1 VVDLNALIEEALNL
15 AYHGARAQDAGFNT
29 SNTKPQRPHRYPGIY
44 HLYKDG
50 AQAFMKIFPGVCDPS
65 NSRHI
70 IIEMGSD
77 FSIGRPF
84 DEALPGSSAMLSS
97 FTLLQTPVLVVGSSS
112 WRVSAVILSP
122 SSV

>member
-1 VVDLNALIEEALNL
+1 VRDR
-15 AYHGARAQDAGFNT
+15 YT

-50 AQAFMKIFPGVCDPS
+50 AQPFMKIFPGVCDPS

-84 DEALPGSSAMLSS
+84 DEAGAWLFRHAVLLYSLTNPGIGGGVVLMESIGGH
-97 FTLLQTPVLVVGSSS
+97 TLTVFRLTL
-112 WRVSAVILSP
+112 ID
-122 SSV
+122 